1 MRYTGSFR
9 VIVAV
14 VVCSFLGALT
24 RGACPTN
31 RKLPGLL
38 GDNGCFKARP
48 PIQHCCL
55 VFFLCISWTR
65 DLHATSSCRQNRTV
79 RM

>member
-38 GDNGCFKARP
+38 GDNGALRP
-48 PIQHCCL
+48 VHPYKT
-55 VFFLCISWTR
+55 VAWFSFLCISWTR